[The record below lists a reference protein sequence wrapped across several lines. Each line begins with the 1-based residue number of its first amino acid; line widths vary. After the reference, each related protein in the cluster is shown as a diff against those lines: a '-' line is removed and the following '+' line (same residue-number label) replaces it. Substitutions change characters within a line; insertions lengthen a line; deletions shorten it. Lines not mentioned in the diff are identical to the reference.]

1 MGPHC
6 RIFTTLLK
14 GKSKMSNIA
23 NKKFRP
29 VFTADSLELLISL
42 LDAAPHEM
50 KCLPESKKLIHY
62 LKGFSFKIEHEM
74 VSPSAVLKGGVS
86 NIPAKK
92 SRQNMTQAELD
103 AEAAEIDFDSL
114 NRIIL

>member
-1 MGPHC
+1 
-6 RIFTTLLK
+6 
-14 GKSKMSNIA
+14 MSNIA

-29 VFTADSLELLISL
+29 VFTAESLELLISL
-42 LDAAPHEM
+42 LDAAPYEM

-74 VSPSAVLKGGVS
+74 VSPSSILKGGVS

-103 AEAAEIDFDSL
+103 AEASEIDFDSL

>member
-1 MGPHC
+1 
-6 RIFTTLLK
+6 
-14 GKSKMSNIA
+14 MSNLD

-29 VFTADSLELLISL
+29 VFTAESLELLISL
-42 LDAAPHEM
+42 LDAAPYEM
-50 KCLPESKKLIHY
+50 KCLPEVKKLTHY

-92 SRQNMTQAELD
+92 SRLDMTQAELD
-103 AEAAEIDFDSL
+103 AEAAEMDFDAL
-114 NRIIL
+114 NRMIL